1 MKMWNENCNW
11 KKYPLHNGNWHR
23 IKVLTHFLKI
33 IPRLGDNLSIYKF
46 VFLDPWS
53 GMVLLSQGT
62 KSTKAVNILTPVIA
76 FFKILHL
83 RKSSLSSKIQPALSL
98 GFSLPLKIL
107 SLWLQSQ
114 SGACFEDVEEF
125 LKLACQRL
133 L

>member
-1 MKMWNENCNW
+1 
-11 KKYPLHNGNWHR
+11 
-23 IKVLTHFLKI
+23 
-33 IPRLGDNLSIYKF
+33 
-46 VFLDPWS
+46 
-53 GMVLLSQGT
+53 MVLLSQGT

-98 GFSLPLKIL
+98 GFSLPLKISL

-114 SGACFEDVEEF
+114 SGACFEDVDEF